1 MDCATT
7 GPRIRGG
14 QGKWLLTKTMEPYLP
29 RDVRGKARV
38 DDRRVISGIVHVLRS
53 GCRWCD
59 CPPEYGPPTT
69 IYNRFVRW
77 ARRGVWEDLFV
88 LRHFPQLSR
97 DFRVP
102 PRRIAARFGAEHVD
116 AVAPDLRRGERDLA
130 GLPFGIHGWI
140 QYQPEVWTP
149 YARRFGHDV

>member
-1 MDCATT
+1 MERHAYMVRA
-7 GPRIRGG
+7 GAVLLVLLAVVGGLLWWQAQRIAEFERYIDAYAAMAMARG
-14 QGKWLLTKTMEPYLP
+14 
-29 RDVRGKARV
+29 
-38 DDRRVISGIVHVLRS
+38 
-53 GCRWCD
+53 
-59 CPPEYGPPTT
+59 
-69 IYNRFVRW
+69 
-77 ARRGVWEDLFV
+77 RGVWEDLFV